1 MGWLSEFLFDGPPP
15 RRGRADRD
23 PRHLTDQDLE
33 DFHRASTRQV
43 GMATYQEMLF
53 VMSKF
58 AGSDWVRVRRLR
70 KDLRWLGK
78 KAAELGIEWSDLHS

>member
-1 MGWLSEFLFDGPPP
+1 MGWFAREILGNEPPP
-15 RRGRADRD
+15 PTKDKT
-23 PRHLTDQDLE
+23 PRPLSDQDLE
-33 DFHRASTRQV
+33 DFRRASERQV

-58 AGSDWVRVRRLR
+58 AGSDWVRIRRLR

-78 KAAELGIEWSDLHS
+78 KAASLGIEWTDLSP

>member
-1 MGWLSEFLFDGPPP
+1 MGWWAREIRGNEPPP
-15 RRGRADRD
+15 RSKDHRPRG
-23 PRHLTDQDLE
+23 LSDQDLE
-33 DFHRASTRQV
+33 EFYRASTRQV

-78 KAAELGIEWSDLHS
+78 KAASLGIEWNDLSP